1 MEITPEDI
9 ENNQIHHC
17 KDDFDDWCTVKNK
30 SKSKRRARFR
40 KKMESALEPI
50 MENVSDD
57 ETYFSSSSEEEVQQQ
72 PQQKPIELVLKPQ
85 TFNSNR
91 NEDNNNKKLM
101 RALGDVFTNRNNLN
115 NMETVRSPPEAEPP
129 SQRSIIDKLHQTLD
143 KDLIR
148 GHHNQWN
155 RGGDCHDIEC
165 SMCRKYQKDVSG
177 FVDYFKRRNGI
188 VKPTLSEHDLNLL
201 KHANQAYLKYKKPL
215 YLLSPKESCVKAPE
229 EEVTPLLPG
238 VNLVTPKPSLSS
250 HPTVQ
255 PNDEGCAPNV
265 TRETKKNVAPNENNN
280 SEAEESLLL
289 DSASANYELPIN
301 TEREEKFS
309 RLEKRLQEVILSSQN
324 MNDTFDSANLDYN
337 MFYSKLV
344 ELWS

>member
-30 SKSKRRARFR
+30 SKSKRRARFK

-143 KDLIR
+143 KVSSRYLSVSAP
-148 GHHNQWN
+148 GVMF
-155 RGGDCHDIEC
+155 HDNSVLRCIKSFGFRYSNLFENC
-165 SMCRKYQKDVSG
+165 FISG
-177 FVDYFKRRNGI
+177 FDTRTSQPMEQGGRLPRHRV
-188 VKPTLSEHDLNLL
+188 LN
-201 KHANQAYLKYKKPL
+201 
-215 YLLSPKESCVKAPE
+215 V
-229 EEVTPLLPG
+229 
-238 VNLVTPKPSLSS
+238 
-250 HPTVQ
+250 
-255 PNDEGCAPNV
+255 
-265 TRETKKNVAPNENNN
+265 
-280 SEAEESLLL
+280 
-289 DSASANYELPIN
+289 
-301 TEREEKFS
+301 
-309 RLEKRLQEVILSSQN
+309 
-324 MNDTFDSANLDYN
+324 
-337 MFYSKLV
+337 
-344 ELWS
+344 